1 MKPERALTI
10 SRALAFNWE
19 HDDESLSVL
28 ADRIRDAILQA
39 CAEEREACAKIADAQ
54 KYGAGLNMVTGI
66 LSCGCAKAIR
76 SRE

>member
-1 MKPERALTI
+1 MTPERAREIALTCFVEGKHLGFVSDAVI
-10 SRALAFNWE
+10 
-19 HDDESLSVL
+19 
-28 ADRIRDAILQA
+28 ADRILKA

-76 SRE
+76 GGA

>member
-1 MKPERALTI
+1 MTPERAREIALTCFVDGK
-10 SRALAFNWE
+10 ALGCVSDA
-19 HDDESLSVL
+19 VI
-28 ADRIRDAILQA
+28 ADRILKA